1 MLDQHL
7 STQLIDGPWAK
18 LRVRA
23 ELPCTEEAYFG
34 ASGATPT
41 SPDSRRRYRRLRV
54 RGRAAV
60 QRGSE
65 ALGAYAS
72 DVSPGGIGFFSPVQ
86 LFPKEKVTVTIED
99 CEPMEL
105 TITRCRRVRQQCYS
119 CGGTFRTGTM
129 GPGTYHELLRQ
140 LKI

>member
-7 STQLIDGPWAK
+7 SAQLVDDLWGNLSAK
-18 LRVRA
+18 A
-23 ELPCTEEAYFG
+23 ALPCTEEVYFG

-65 ALGAYAS
+65 TLGSYAS

-86 LFPKEKVTVTIED
+86 LFPKEAVVVTIED
-99 CEPMEL
+99 CEPIKL
-105 TITRCRRVRQQCYS
+105 TITRCRRVRKQCYS
-119 CGGTFRTGTM
+119 CGGTFVKGTM
-129 GPGTYHELLRQ
+129 GPGIYHEFLRQ

>member
-7 STQLIDGPWAK
+7 STQLVDDPWASRTVK
-18 LRVRA
+18 A
-23 ELPCTEEAYFG
+23 ALPCTEEAYFG

-60 QRGSE
+60 GRGSE
-65 ALGAYAS
+65 TLGAYAS

-86 LFPKEKVTVTIED
+86 LFPKEKVVVTIE
-99 CEPMEL
+99 
-105 TITRCRRVRQQCYS
+105 
-119 CGGTFRTGTM
+119 G
-129 GPGTYHELLRQ
+129 
-140 LKI
+140 